1 MIGRKSFFRLVDEVL
16 KLVMFF
22 INVVMKLL
30 VEFVSSP
37 EVDAKCWELN
47 FNPLKVLKIK
57 AT

>member
-1 MIGRKSFFRLVDEVL
+1 VTGRKSFFRLVDEVL

-47 FNPLKVLKIK
+47 FNPLKVFKIK